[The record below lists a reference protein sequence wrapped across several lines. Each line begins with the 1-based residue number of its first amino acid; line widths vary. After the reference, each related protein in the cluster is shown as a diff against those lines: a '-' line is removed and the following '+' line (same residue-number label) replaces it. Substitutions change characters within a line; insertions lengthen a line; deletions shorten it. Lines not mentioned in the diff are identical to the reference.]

1 MRGLLKRRDGSDSSR
16 AGKRLFFATDIHGSD
31 RCFRKF
37 INAGR
42 FYGVDYLI
50 MGGDIT
56 GKSLVLIERTARG
69 YSAQFNDH
77 QYVDIDED
85 AKAALEQ
92 YIRDHGQYPYVG
104 DREQLEALED
114 EDHRD
119 VVFRAAVVEGIRRW
133 VRLAEERLEGSGIRC
148 FITPGNDDYFDID
161 EPLQESALVEFV
173 DGKAIRLDE
182 HEMITCGYS
191 NITPWESPRELPE
204 DELLARLNG
213 MANVVG
219 DTDNLIVVVHPPP
232 FDTPLDHAPGI
243 NEEFVV
249 QMESGTPKLV
259 PVGSKAVRAFVEDKQ
274 PLLALHGHVHES
286 KAAHSI
292 GRTLC
297 INPGSEYTEGTLAGA
312 LVTLGDRRI
321 VAHQLVVG

>member
-1 MRGLLKRRDGSDSSR
+1 MKGLLKRRGGVDSPSG
-16 AGKRLFFATDIHGSD
+16 AKRLFFATDIHGSD

-56 GKSLVLIERTARG
+56 GKSLVLIERTAHG
-69 YSAQFNDH
+69 FSAQFNDH
-77 QYVDIDED
+77 RYVDIDED
-85 AKAALEQ
+85 ARVALEQ
-92 YIRDHGQYPYVG
+92 NIRDHGQYPYVG

-114 EDHRD
+114 EAHRD
-119 VVFRAAVVEGIRRW
+119 VVFRAAVVDGIRRW
-133 VRLAEERLEGSGIRC
+133 VRLAEERLDKSGIRC

-161 EPLQESALVEFV
+161 EPLQESSVVEFV
-173 DGKAIRLDE
+173 DGKTIRLDVY
-182 HEMITCGYS
+182 EMVTCGYS
-191 NITPWESPRELPE
+191 NVTPWESPRELPE
-204 DELLARLNG
+204 EELLAQLNG
-213 MANVVG
+213 MASTVR
-219 DTDNLIVVVHPPP
+219 DTENLIAVIHPPP
-232 FDTPLDHAPGI
+232 FDTPLDRAPGI
-243 NEEFVV
+243 DEEFVV

-259 PVGSKAVRAFVEDKQ
+259 PVGSKAVRAFIEGKQ

-312 LVTLGDRRI
+312 LVTLGDRRV

>member
-1 MRGLLKRRDGSDSSR
+1 MKGLLKRRNGGDASA

-56 GKSLVLIERTARG
+56 GKSLVLIERTSRG
-69 YSAQFNDH
+69 FSAQFNDH
-77 QYVDIDED
+77 RYVDIDEE
-85 AKAALEQ
+85 AKSALEQ
-92 YIRDHGQYPYVG
+92 HIRDHGQYPYVG

-161 EPLQESALVEFV
+161 QPLQESGVVEFV
-173 DGKAIRLDE
+173 DGKTVRLDE

-191 NITPWESPRELPE
+191 NITPWESPRELTE
-204 DELLARLNG
+204 NELLARLNG

-243 NEEFVV
+243 DEEFVV

-259 PVGSKAVRAFVEDKQ
+259 PVGSKAVRAFVEDQQ

>member
-1 MRGLLKRRDGSDSSR
+1 MKGLLKRRGGVDSPR
-16 AGKRLFFATDIHGSD
+16 GAKRLFFATDIHGSD

-56 GKSLVLIERTARG
+56 GKSLVLIERTPRG
-69 YSAQFNDH
+69 FSAQFNDH
-77 QYVDIDED
+77 RYVDIGED
-85 AKAALEQ
+85 AKVVLEQ
-92 YIRDHGQYPYVG
+92 NIRDHGQYPYVG

-114 EDHRD
+114 EEHRD
-119 VVFRAAVVEGIRRW
+119 VVFRAAVVDGIRRW
-133 VRLAEERLEGSGIRC
+133 VRLAEERLDKSGIRC

-161 EPLQESALVEFV
+161 EPLQESSVVEFV
-173 DGKAIRLDE
+173 DGKTIRLDE
-182 HEMITCGYS
+182 YEMVTCGYS
-191 NITPWESPRELPE
+191 NVTPWDSPRELPE
-204 DELLARLNG
+204 EELLAQLNG
-213 MANVVG
+213 MASTVR
-219 DTDNLIVVVHPPP
+219 DTENLIAVIHPPP
-232 FDTPLDHAPGI
+232 FDTPLDRAPGI
-243 NEEFVV
+243 DEEFVV

-259 PVGSKAVRAFVEDKQ
+259 PVGSKAVRAFIEGKQ

-312 LVTLGDRRI
+312 IVTLGDRRVI
-321 VAHQLVVG
+321 AHQLVVG